1 MIQQELFGPVAT
13 VQRFTDEEEALRW
26 ANGVEYGLASSVWT
40 RDHGRAMRMARL
52 LDFGCVWINTH
63 IPLVSEMPHGG
74 YKHSGY
80 GKDLSMYG
88 FEPLSRRDYRRRRHH
103 RRWRRHR
110 SFSHRPRRRHQRQAS
125 RRSNHRSLARS
136 GRRESPSHR
145 GSLARAS
152 CLSRLGYATLFHAP
166 APSGHDGDA
175 RYTCCMKK
183 DISAENRSPRLAIIA
198 HDGKKVDLVAF
209 ATYNRDRLQ
218 QCRLIGTRTTA
229 RMLREKVGLQ
239 IDSVESGPHGGDV
252 QIANLVVEGK
262 IDAVL
267 FIVDPLDKHPH
278 DPDIQTLLRICNVR
292 NVPLATNIATA
303 DALISSPMLDLVQK
317 RHLVD
322 VIAS

>member
-1 MIQQELFGPVAT
+1 
-13 VQRFTDEEEALRW
+13 
-26 ANGVEYGLASSVWT
+26 
-40 RDHGRAMRMARL
+40 
-52 LDFGCVWINTH
+52 
-63 IPLVSEMPHGG
+63 
-74 YKHSGY
+74 
-80 GKDLSMYG
+80 
-88 FEPLSRRDYRRRRHH
+88 
-103 RRWRRHR
+103 
-110 SFSHRPRRRHQRQAS
+110 
-125 RRSNHRSLARS
+125 
-136 GRRESPSHR
+136 
-145 GSLARAS
+145 
-152 CLSRLGYATLFHAP
+152 
-166 APSGHDGDA
+166 
-175 RYTCCMKK
+175 MKK
-183 DISAENRSPRLAIIA
+183 DISAESRSPRLAIIA

-303 DALISSPMLDLVQK
+303 DHLISSPMLDLVQK